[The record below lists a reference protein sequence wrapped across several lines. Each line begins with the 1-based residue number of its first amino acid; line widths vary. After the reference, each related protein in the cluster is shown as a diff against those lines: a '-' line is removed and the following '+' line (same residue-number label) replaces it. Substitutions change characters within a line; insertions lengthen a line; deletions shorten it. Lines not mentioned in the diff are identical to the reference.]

1 MDENGRK
8 YIKQSISNNISL
20 EQIRNEM
27 IRNGYE
33 EWDIQ
38 NELNSAYATPTDAT
52 SPAASAESSGS
63 VMPPSSE
70 NQENQQTATLNEQ
83 ITPKKS
89 NKILISIIIIMAAS
103 VILVVFAIG
112 LFSGDSKD
120 QGNVSSGENDTGIA
134 SLNNT
139 ETGLLGNINEKIDNL
154 IVTESEL
161 KIMDEECAQKFRAY
175 KEGFEE
181 MLDIN
186 TQKYNAGEDI
196 STSNLS
202 DYTNITILDVAKCY
216 INYSLISNNNSA
228 CENIHNVYDSD
239 SQTLYDREIMI
250 KDICYFKLASLTG
263 DEKNCKS
270 LSYEFDYNL
279 CYILLFEYHSDYK
292 YCNKI
297 KDSFMKEACL
307 IEAANKDNYKEV
319 CYSLKVPINL
329 VKCIAKIAKE
339 TDNIEICDE
348 LQQFAVV
355 GIELDLHDTCLKL
368 AS

>member
-38 NELNSAYATPTDAT
+38 NELNSAYATPTAAT

-154 IVTESEL
+154 IVTESEF
-161 KIMDEECAQKFRAY
+161 KEMEEECAQKFRAY

-202 DYTNITILDVAKCY
+202 DYTNITLYDVIQCY
-216 INYSLISNNNSA
+216 VNYSIISNNYSA
-228 CENIHNVYDSD
+228 CENIDNAYGSD
-239 SQTLYDREIMI
+239 YISDGHEEAI
-250 KDICYFKLASLTG
+250 KGYCYLSLASSTG
-263 DEKNCKS
+263 DEKVCKGLKIHYDS
-270 LSYEFDYNL
+270 
-279 CYILLFEYHSDYK
+279 CYALISEYHSDSS
-292 YCNKI
+292 YCKKI
-297 KDSFMKEACL
+297 KNQGLKEECL
-307 IEAANKDNYKEV
+307 FNAVNKDNYKEI
-319 CYSLKVPINL
+319 CYSLTYGITV

-339 TDNIEICDE
+339 TDNLEICDE
-348 LQQFAVV
+348 LQNYKIV
-355 GIELDLHDTCLKL
+355 GIESELDSDCRKL

>member
-8 YIKQSISNNISL
+8 YIKQCISNNISL

-38 NELNSAYATPTDAT
+38 NELNSAYATPTDVI
-52 SPAASAESSGS
+52 SPAASAETSGS
-63 VMPPSSE
+63 VMPSSSE

-89 NKILISIIIIMAAS
+89 NKILIYIIIIMAAFL
-103 VILVVFAIG
+103 ILAIFAIG
-112 LFSGDSKD
+112 LFNGNAKD
-120 QGNVSSGENDTGIA
+120 LGNVSSEENDTGIA

-154 IVTESEL
+154 IVTESEF
-161 KIMDEECAQKFRAY
+161 KGMEEECAQKFKSY
-175 KEGFEE
+175 NEGRDKAW
-181 MLDIN
+181 DIKM
-186 TQKYNAGEDI
+186 QKMKAGENL
-196 STSNLS
+196 STFNLS
-202 DYTNITILDVAKCY
+202 DYINITILDVAQCY
-216 INYSLISNNNSA
+216 VNYSLISNNNSA
-228 CENIHNVYDSD
+228 CENIHYVYDSD
-239 SQTLYDREIMI
+239 SLFEREVMI

-263 DEKNCKS
+263 DEKTCKS
-270 LSYEFDYNL
+270 LSNEYDYNL

-297 KDSFMKEACL
+297 KDQFMKEACL
-307 IEAANKDNYKEV
+307 IEAANKDNYKEL
-319 CYSLKVPINL
+319 CYSIKVPINF

-339 TDNIEICDE
+339 TDNLEICDE
-348 LQQFAVV
+348 LQKFAVV
-355 GIELDLHDTCLKL
+355 GIELDLHDTCLEL